1 MLSNFKELEIKRL
14 FGKAE
19 IDKLVRYMVIYFTN
33 RHIVFSNGLRHEHVC
48 NYVLQIVMPKRG
60 KTLCEI
66 NIPLLYFCAQIFQMH
81 LQFFSRTKLIHS
93 ICLGYSCLILW
104 KLRRYLEMSVSC
116 FLLDHTIFYVR
127 NVVKIIAVI
136 KSR

>member
-1 MLSNFKELEIKRL
+1 MIHQQLILN
-14 FGKAE
+14 KAE

-81 LQFFSRTKLIHS
+81 LSNSFQEQNLSILFVSVILVSFF
-93 ICLGYSCLILW
+93 
-104 KLRRYLEMSVSC
+104 E
-116 FLLDHTIFYVR
+116 
-127 NVVKIIAVI
+127 N
-136 KSR
+136 